1 MSCMPR
7 LGWIGLGIGLG
18 RWLVVGVGLGAEVV
32 LGEEVG
38 AWEPLWEEVGEAA
51 AAVGPSSFCCF

>member
-1 MSCMPR
+1 MSCRRR

>member
-1 MSCMPR
+1 MSCRRR
-7 LGWIGLGIGLG
+7 LRWIDLGIGLG

-38 AWEPLWEEVGEAA
+38 AWEPLWEEGEAA
-51 AAVGPSSFCCF
+51 AAVGPSSFGF